1 MEFTPRGGG
10 NRLSEMLDMA
20 SDANLIENS
29 IKAAVGLPIAPM
41 TMPRYKGHLAEVIL
55 HADKNGKYDCLW
67 IAPDIE
73 PYVIQRDIWVNEGD
87 DVLGFSGANHAIGTL
102 VLRFPT
108 KGMLDD
114 AMCKISSWCNVTVK

>member
-1 MEFTPRGGG
+1 
-10 NRLSEMLDMA
+10 
-20 SDANLIENS
+20 
-29 IKAAVGLPIAPM
+29 
-41 TMPRYKGHLAEVIL
+41 MPRYKGHLAEVIL